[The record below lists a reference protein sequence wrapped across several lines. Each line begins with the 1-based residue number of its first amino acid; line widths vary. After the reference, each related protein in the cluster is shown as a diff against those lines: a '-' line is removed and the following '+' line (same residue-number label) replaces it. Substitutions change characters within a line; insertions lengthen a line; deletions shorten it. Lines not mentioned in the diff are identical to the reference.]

1 MRLEA
6 AVRKGNHGRQTGAWL
21 LPGGLSFGAVLHS
34 NSPMNPLCIFLID
47 DHPLFRRG
55 LRMVLEGG
63 LGAADVHEVASVEEA
78 LGAGAQPDLLLVDI
92 FLSGLDGLSGIS
104 LLRDKWP
111 DASLVMVTSD
121 ASNTTITKALDSG
134 ALACLSK
141 ATPAQQMLDTIKL
154 VLSRRGPSLSSAKT
168 ALRESAETARSLS
181 ERQLQVLDFVGQG
194 LSNRAIAQRLHLSEH
209 TVRWYVHAILAALC
223 ASSRSEAVFLARQR
237 GWLP

>member
-1 MRLEA
+1 M
-6 AVRKGNHGRQTGAWL
+6 N
-21 LPGGLSFGAVLHS
+21 SF
-34 NSPMNPLCIFLID
+34 CIFLID
-47 DHPLFRRG
+47 DHPLFRSG
-55 LRMVLEGG
+55 LRVVLEGG
-63 LGAADVHEVASVEEA
+63 LGAPDVHEMASIEEA

-104 LLRDKWP
+104 LLKDRWP
-111 DASLVMVTSD
+111 DASLVMVTAD
-121 ASNTTITKALDSG
+121 ASNLTITKALDSG

-154 VLSRRGPSLSSAKT
+154 VLSRRGPGLSSDKT
-168 ALRESAETARSLS
+168 VLHGSAETAGALTD
-181 ERQLQVLDFVGQG
+181 RQLQVLEFVGQG

-209 TVRWYVHAILAALC
+209 TVRWYMHAILAALD